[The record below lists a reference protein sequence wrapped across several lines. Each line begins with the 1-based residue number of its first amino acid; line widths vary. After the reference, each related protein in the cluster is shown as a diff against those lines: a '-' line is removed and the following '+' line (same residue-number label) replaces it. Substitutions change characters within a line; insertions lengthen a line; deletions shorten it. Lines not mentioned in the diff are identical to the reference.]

1 MDKTKA
7 ILCGISVVG
16 ALLVGCGYVA
26 VCAHNGR
33 YIEAGD
39 SIVFDTWE
47 EMYIPLSPDF
57 SSVDNTRP
65 SKGHYADREAYML
78 WLSLRN
84 KGLLTLPYFRFK
96 EALRDDKRRRK
107 LYDALVAND
116 AFVGPNYGYERFKA
130 QMTLSEDD

>member
-1 MDKTKA
+1 MDKTRTV
-7 ILCGISVVG
+7 LCSI
-16 ALLVGCGYVA
+16 AVGCALMIGCAYVG

-47 EMYIPLSPDF
+47 ETYIPLSPDF

-65 SKGHYADREAYML
+65 AKGHYADREAYML

-84 KGLLTLPYFRFK
+84 KGLYTLPYFRFK
-96 EALRDDKRRRK
+96 EVLRDDKRRRK
-107 LYDALVAND
+107 LYDFLVANGEL
-116 AFVGPNYGYERFKA
+116 VGPNYGYERFKA
-130 QMTLSEDD
+130 QMTLSKDD